1 MENEEVGEELSSQIL
16 AHPAVQQGLDA
27 VRRDPAIRDQVFGPA
42 PPFSNW
48 VRGNPKS
55 RVFQIP

>member
-1 MENEEVGEELSSQIL
+1 
-16 AHPAVQQGLDA
+16 VQQGLDA